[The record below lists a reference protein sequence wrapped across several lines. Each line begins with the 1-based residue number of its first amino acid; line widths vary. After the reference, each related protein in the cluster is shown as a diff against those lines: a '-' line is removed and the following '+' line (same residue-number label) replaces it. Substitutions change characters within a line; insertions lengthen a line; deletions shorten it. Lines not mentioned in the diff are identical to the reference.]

1 MSIPVNTP
9 SFVNTPSTQAFQNW
23 ESVPNPTNFF
33 YVQTSPSGLFPAIIT
48 LKIKDII
55 GTAEASG
62 YVEFRLKAM
71 KFYFGT
77 TSPVDW
83 LLVNSL
89 LMSAN
94 ITGSPTTFPISNS
107 GILDTLNLSIQN
119 LALVN
124 IGTHECRISFSIEGK
139 TSANVWNEITNYQ
152 HIARLS
158 VYENEQTTWSED
170 DFILNHY
177 QGTPRPEKTITIN
190 GPQWTI
196 VTPIDFILESTDPSV
211 TIVTTTSPSGI
222 QYSASGSGEKEIKL
236 KIGDYFDTSAAL
248 LNPNYNRALMVIAG
262 ASTLV
267 GSINFIL
274 NVLTPGDFLVNP
286 SPLNFEATK
295 GGTEPLA
302 IDVFVFAQNA
312 YSISHPSWLL
322 VTPSQENSPG
332 NYANLNVVPISHA
345 NLSGGTYSG
354 NIELTSIVGGST
366 VTIEIPVTY
375 VLHEFV
381 SSPYSTTLFN
391 FTKDPLFFE
400 FYTQTNDTYFDIK
413 MNVEIFD
420 WHFQTGLSKNYV
432 IPFKVPL
439 YNKRQRENIGLR
451 IDKMIS
457 RLVDPLFENS
467 NLYNAANVNLEITE
481 KTYPA
486 HEVVRNTTLSTI
498 PFLAGVTPKNKNG
511 NTAFLEI
518 SEGTKRIAN
527 AKFDFVN
534 LLLQPGQIYD
544 CEILRNGISIEQFQ
558 ITSLT
563 PSYLYVMDFESI
575 EPVLGDVIEF
585 KIFVNATDFISKKY
599 LVFPE
604 AEYTNM
610 ILWEDEFKLIQSYEF
625 TGKHSIKSD
634 FTFQNSNQKRNLI
647 DYIKGIDSKDVE
659 KVTINSGFVPKSD
672 IEIVKNI
679 VKAKRVWIY
688 ISQNNLVEMVNET
701 KSIINDDVDRELN
714 SFDLEFTINKKR
726 HEESNSF

>member
-9 SFVNTPSTQAFQNW
+9 SFVDTPSTQAFQNW
-23 ESVPNPTNFF
+23 ESPSPNTFI
-33 YVQTSPSGLFPAIIT
+33 YVQTVYNAIYPAFCNV
-48 LKIKDII
+48 KIKDII
-55 GTAEASG
+55 GTPEASG
-62 YVEFRLKAM
+62 YTQFRLKVM
-71 KFYFGT
+71 KIYFGT
-77 TSPVDW
+77 TSTTDW
-83 LLVNSL
+83 LVANGSL
-89 LMSAN
+89 FPSL
-94 ITGSPTTFPISNS
+94 ITGAPQTIPITSS
-107 GILDTLNLSIQN
+107 GMVDFLGLSIQN

-124 IGTHECRISFSIEGK
+124 IGTHEARVVYTIEGK
-139 TSANVWNEITNYQ
+139 TPSNIWNEISSYF
-152 HIARLS
+152 HVVRLS

-177 QGTPRPEKTITIN
+177 QGTPRPEKTITMN
-190 GPQWTI
+190 GPQWTVI
-196 VTPIDFILESTDPSV
+196 TPADFILESSDPSV
-211 TIVTTTSPSGI
+211 TIGTSTSAAGV
-222 QYSASGSGEKEIKL
+222 QYNASGSGEKVIKL
-236 KIGDYFDTSAAL
+236 KIGDYFDTPQAL
-248 LNPNYNRALMVIAG
+248 VNPNYNRALMVLAG
-262 ASTLV
+262 TSTLV

-345 NLSGGTYSG
+345 NLSGGTYAG
-354 NIELTSIVGGST
+354 NIELTSIVGGSP
-366 VTIEIPVTY
+366 VTIQIPVTY

-486 HEVVRNTTLSTI
+486 HEVVRNTTLTTI
-498 PFLAGVTPKNKNG
+498 KFLAGVTPKIKNG

-534 LLLQPGQIYD
+534 LLLDPGQIYD
-544 CEILRNGISIEQFQ
+544 CEILRNGVSIEQFQ

-585 KIFVNATDFISKKY
+585 KVFVNATDFISKKY

-604 AEYTNM
+604 SEYTNM
-610 ILWEDEFKLIQSYEF
+610 ILWEDEFKLVQTYEF
-625 TGKHSIKSD
+625 TGKHLVKPD
-634 FTFQNSNQKRNLI
+634 FTYQNSNQKRNLI
-647 DYIKGIDSKDVE
+647 DYIKSVDSKNTQ
-659 KVTINSGFVPKSD
+659 KISLNSGFIPKSD
-672 IEIVKNI
+672 REII
-679 VKAKRVWIY
+679 MSILASKRLWVY
-688 ISQNNLVEMVNET
+688 IDENNLVEMVNET
-701 KSIINDDVDRELN
+701 KSIVYDDIDRELI

-726 HEESNSF
+726 HEENNSF

>member
-1 MSIPVNTP
+1 MSIPVNTT

-23 ESVPNPTNFF
+23 NSPTPTSFV
-33 YVQTSPSGLFPAIIT
+33 YVQTSANLIFPAIFRV
-48 LKIKDII
+48 KIKDII
-55 GTAEASG
+55 GTPEASG
-62 YVEFRLKAM
+62 YSEFRLKVM

-83 LLVNSL
+83 LSVNSSL
-89 LMSAN
+89 FSAL
-94 ITGSPTTFPISNS
+94 ITGTQISIPITNS
-107 GILDTLNLSIQN
+107 GLIDYLTISIQN

-124 IGTHECRISFSIEGK
+124 IGTHECRISYTIEGK
-139 TSANVWNEITNYQ
+139 TATNVWNEISTYQ

-158 VYENEQTTWSED
+158 VFENEQTTWSED

-177 QGTPRPEKTITIN
+177 QGTPRPEKIITMN
-190 GPQWTI
+190 GPQWTVI
-196 VTPIDFILESTDPSV
+196 TPADFILESSDPSV
-211 TIVTTTSPSGI
+211 TIGTSTSAAGV
-222 QYSASGSGEKEIKL
+222 QYNARGSGEKVIKL
-236 KIGDYFDTSAAL
+236 KIGDYFDTPQAL
-248 LNPNYNRALMVIAG
+248 VNPNYYRGLTVMEETSISDRG
-262 ASTLV
+262 
-267 GSINFIL
+267 INFVL
-274 NVLTPGDFLVNP
+274 NILTPGDFLVNP
-286 SPLNFEATK
+286 SPLNFEAFK
-295 GGTEPLA
+295 GGTEPIA
-302 IDVFVFAQNA
+302 IDVFVFSQNA

-332 NYANLNVVPISHA
+332 NFANLNVVPISHA

-354 NIELTSIVGGST
+354 NIELTSIVGGSP
-366 VTIEIPVTY
+366 VTIQIPVTY

-381 SSPYSTTLFN
+381 SSPYSNTLFN

-457 RLVDPLFENS
+457 RLVNPLFENS

-486 HEVVRNTTLSTI
+486 HEVVRNTTLTTI
-498 PFLAGVTPKNKNG
+498 KFLAGVTPKIKNG

-544 CEILRNGISIEQFQ
+544 CEILRNGTSIEQFQ
-558 ITSLT
+558 ISSLVPT
-563 PSYLYVMDFESI
+563 YLYKLDFTTI
-575 EPVLGDVIEF
+575 EPVPGDVIEF
-585 KIFVNATDFISKKY
+585 KVFVNATDFISKKY

-610 ILWEDEFKLIQSYEF
+610 ILWEDEFKLVQSYEF
-625 TGKHSIKSD
+625 TGKHLVKPD
-634 FTFQNSNQKRNLI
+634 FTYQNSNQKRNLI
-647 DYIKGIDSKDVE
+647 DYIKTVDSKNTQ
-659 KVTINSGFVPKSD
+659 KISLNSGFLPKTDRQIIMSLL
-672 IEIVKNI
+672 
-679 VKAKRVWIY
+679 ASKRLWVY
-688 ISQNNLVEMVNET
+688 IDENNLVEMVNET
-701 KSIINDDVDRELN
+701 KSIVYDDIDRELI
-714 SFDLEFTINKKR
+714 SFDLEFIINKKR

>member
-1 MSIPVNTP
+1 MSIPVNTT
-9 SFVNTPSTQAFQNW
+9 SFVDTRSTQAFQNW
-23 ESVPNPTNFF
+23 ESPSPTPFV
-33 YVQTSPSGLFPAIIT
+33 YVQTSANLIFPAIFN

-55 GTAEASG
+55 GTPESSG
-62 YVEFRLKAM
+62 YTEFRLKAM

-77 TSPVDW
+77 TSVVDW
-83 LLVNSL
+83 LSVSSTLFSSL
-89 LMSAN
+89 
-94 ITGSPTTFPISNS
+94 ITGAPITIPITASS
-107 GILDTLNLSIQN
+107 LVDPLTLSIQN

-124 IGTHECRISFSIEGK
+124 IGTHECRISYTIEGK
-139 TSANVWNEITNYQ
+139 TPANVWNEISSYF
-152 HIARLS
+152 HVVRLS
-158 VYENEQTTWSED
+158 VYENQQTTCSED
-170 DFILNHY
+170 YFILNHY
-177 QGTPRPEKTITIN
+177 QGTPRPQKTITMN
-190 GPQWTI
+190 GPQWS
-196 VTPIDFILESTDPSV
+196 VFTPVDFILESSDPSV
-211 TIVTTTSPSGI
+211 TIGTTITAAGVV
-222 QYSASGSGEKEIKL
+222 YKASGSGEKVIKL
-236 KIGDYFDTSAAL
+236 KIGDFFDTPQAL
-248 LNPNYNRALMVIAG
+248 VNPNYYRSLTVMEG
-262 ASTLV
+262 T
-267 GSINFIL
+267 SISEVSIDFVL
-274 NVLTPGDFLVNP
+274 NILTPGDFLINP
-286 SPLNFEATK
+286 SPLNFEAFK
-295 GGTEPLA
+295 GGTEPIA
-302 IDVFVFAQNA
+302 IDVFVFSQNS

-332 NYANLNVVPISHA
+332 NFANLNVVPISHA

-354 NIELTSIVGGST
+354 NIELTSIVGGSP
-366 VTIEIPVTY
+366 VTIQIPVTY
-375 VLHEFV
+375 LLHEFV

-420 WHFQTGLSKNYV
+420 WYFQTGLSKNYV

-457 RLVDPLFENS
+457 RLVNPLFENS

-486 HEVVRNTTLSTI
+486 HEVVRNTTPTTI
-498 PFLAGVTPKNKNG
+498 KFLAGVTPKIKNG

-585 KIFVNATDFISKKY
+585 KVFVNATDFISKKY

-610 ILWEDEFKLIQSYEF
+610 ILWEDEFKLVQTYEF
-625 TGKHSIKSD
+625 TGKHLVKPD
-634 FTFQNSNQKRNLI
+634 FTYQNSNLKRNLI
-647 DYIKGIDSKDVE
+647 DYLKTVDSKNVQ
-659 KVTINSGFVPKSD
+659 KISLNSGFLPKTD
-672 IEIVKNI
+672 REII
-679 VKAKRVWIY
+679 MSILASKRLWIY
-688 ISQNNLVEMVNET
+688 VSENNLVEIANET
-701 KSIINDDVDRELN
+701 KSIPFDDVDRELI
-714 SFDLEFTINKKR
+714 SFDLEFVINKKR

>member
-1 MSIPVNTP
+1 MSIPVNTT
-9 SFVNTPSTQAFQNW
+9 SFVDTPSTQAFQNW
-23 ESVPNPTNFF
+23 ESNLPTNFF
-33 YVQTSPSGLFPAIIT
+33 YVQTSPSGLFPAIVP

-55 GTAEASG
+55 GTPEASG
-62 YVEFRLKAM
+62 YTEFRLKAM

-94 ITGSPTTFPISNS
+94 ITGSPTTFPISSS
-107 GILDTLNLSIQN
+107 GLLDTLNLSIQN

-124 IGTHECRISFSIEGK
+124 VGIHECRISFSIEGK
-139 TSANVWNEITNYQ
+139 TAANVWNEIYNYQ
-152 HIARLS
+152 HIAILN
-158 VYENEQTTWSED
+158 VYETEQTTWNED
-170 DFILNHY
+170 NFILNHY
-177 QGTPRPEKTITIN
+177 QGTPRPEKVITIN
-190 GPQWTI
+190 GPQWTV
-196 VTPIDFILESTDPSV
+196 VTPIDFIIESLDPGV
-211 TIVTTTSPSGI
+211 TIVTTPSSVGI
-222 QYSASGSGEKEIKL
+222 QYSASGSGEKNIIL
-236 KIGDYFDTSAAL
+236 KIGDYFDTSQAL
-248 LNPNYNRALMVIAG
+248 LNPTYNRFLMVIAG
-262 ASTLV
+262 ASTFV
-267 GSINFIL
+267 GAINFIL

-295 GGTEPLA
+295 GGTEPIA

-322 VTPSQENSPG
+322 VTPSQENSPS

-354 NIELTSIVGGST
+354 NIELTSIVLGSP

-400 FYTQTNDTYFDIK
+400 FYTQTNDTYFDIQ

-420 WHFQTGLSKNYV
+420 WYFQTGLSKNYV

-439 YNKRQRENIGLR
+439 YNKRQRENIGQR
-451 IDKMIS
+451 IDKMIT
-457 RLVDPLFENS
+457 RLVNPLFQDS
-467 NLYNAANVNLEITE
+467 NLYNAANVSLEITE

-486 HEVVRNTTLSTI
+486 HEVVRNTTLNTI
-498 PFLAGVTPKNKNG
+498 KFLAGVTPKNKNG
-511 NTAFLEI
+511 NCAFLEI
-518 SEGTKRIAN
+518 SNATKRIAK
-527 AKFDFVN
+527 ASFDFIN
-534 LLLQPGQIYD
+534 LLLQPGTIYN
-544 CEILRNGISIEQFQ
+544 CEILRNGNLENEFQ
-558 ITSLT
+558 ISSIV
-563 PSYLYVMDFESI
+563 PSYLYVLDIASF
-575 EPVLGDVIEF
+575 EPVPGDVIEF
-585 KIFVNATDFISKKY
+585 KVFVNATDFISKKY

-604 AEYTNM
+604 SEYSNM
-610 ILWEDEFKLIQSYEF
+610 ILWEDEFKLVQSYEF
-625 TGKHSIKSD
+625 TGKHSVKSD

-659 KVTINSGFVPKSD
+659 KVTINSGFIPKSD

-679 VKAKRVWIY
+679 IKAKRVWIY
-688 ISQNNLVEMVNET
+688 ISENNLVEMVNET
-701 KSIINDDVDRELN
+701 KSMINDDVDRELN

>member
-1 MSIPVNTP
+1 MAIPVNTT
-9 SFVNTPSTQAFQNW
+9 SFVNTTSTQAFQNW
-23 ESVPNPTNFF
+23 ESPSPNTFI
-33 YVQTSPSGLFPAIIT
+33 YVQTSAGVIFPAICNV
-48 LKIKDII
+48 KIKDII
-55 GTAEASG
+55 GTPEASG
-62 YVEFRLKAM
+62 YTEFRLKVM
-71 KFYFGT
+71 KYYFGT
-77 TSPVDW
+77 TSSVDW
-83 LLVNSL
+83 L
-89 LMSAN
+89 SASGTLFPTLISGSEQTIS
-94 ITGSPTTFPISNS
+94 ITTS
-107 GILDTLNLSIQN
+107 GLIDILNLSIQN

-124 IGTHECRISFSIEGK
+124 IGTHECRISYTIEGK
-139 TSANVWNEITNYQ
+139 TPANVWNEISNYQ
-152 HIARLS
+152 HITRLS
-158 VYENEQTTWSED
+158 VFENEQTTWSED

-177 QGTPRPEKTITIN
+177 QGTPRPQKTITMN
-190 GPQWTI
+190 GPQWSV
-196 VTPIDFILESTDPSV
+196 VTPVDFILESSDPSV
-211 TIVTTTSPSGI
+211 TIGTSTSFAGT
-222 QYSASGSGEKEIKL
+222 QYNATGSGEKEIVLKL
-236 KIGDYFDTSAAL
+236 GDYFDTPAAL

-262 ASTLV
+262 TSTLV
-267 GSINFIL
+267 GSINFVL

-332 NYANLNVVPISHA
+332 NFANLNVVPISHA

-354 NIELTSIVGGST
+354 NIELTSIVGGSP
-366 VTIEIPVTY
+366 VTIQIPVTY

-420 WHFQTGLSKNYV
+420 WYFQTGLSKNYV

-457 RLVDPLFENS
+457 RLVNPLLENS

-486 HEVVRNTTLSTI
+486 HEVVRNTTLTTI
-498 PFLAGVTPKNKNG
+498 KFLAGVTPKIKNG

-544 CEILRNGISIEQFQ
+544 CEILRNGVSIEQFQ
-558 ITSLT
+558 ITSVT

-585 KIFVNATDFISKKY
+585 KVFVNATDFISKKY

-610 ILWEDEFKLIQSYEF
+610 ILWEDEFKLVQSYEF
-625 TGKHSIKSD
+625 TGKHLVKPD
-634 FTFQNSNQKRNLI
+634 FTYQNSNQKRNLI
-647 DYIKGIDSKDVE
+647 DYIKSVDSKNTQ
-659 KVTINSGFVPKSD
+659 KISLNSGFIPKSD
-672 IEIVKNI
+672 REII
-679 VKAKRVWIY
+679 MSILASKRLWVY
-688 ISQNNLVEMVNET
+688 IDENNLVEMVNET
-701 KSIINDDVDRELN
+701 KSIVYDDVDRELI

-726 HEESNSF
+726 HEENHSF

>member
-1 MSIPVNTP
+1 MSIQVNTQ

-23 ESVPNPTNFF
+23 SSPTPTSFV
-33 YVQTSPSGLFPAIIT
+33 YVQTSANSIFPAIFPV
-48 LKIKDII
+48 KIKDVI
-55 GTAEASG
+55 GTPEASG
-62 YVEFRLKAM
+62 YSEFRLKVM
-71 KFYFGT
+71 KFYFRT

-83 LLVNSL
+83 LSVNSSL
-89 LMSAN
+89 FSSL
-94 ITGSPTTFPISNS
+94 ITGVQISTAITNS
-107 GILDTLNLSIQN
+107 GLIDNLNLSIQN

-124 IGTHECRISFSIEGK
+124 IGIHECRISYTIEGK
-139 TSANVWNEITNYQ
+139 TSANVWNEITTYQ
-152 HIARLS
+152 HIARLR
-158 VYENEQTTWSED
+158 VFDNEPPTWSED

-177 QGTPRPEKTITIN
+177 QGTPRPEKTITMN
-190 GPQWTI
+190 GPQWTVI
-196 VTPIDFILESTDPSV
+196 TPADFILESSDPSV
-211 TIVTTTSPSGI
+211 TIGTSTSAAGV
-222 QYSASGSGEKEIKL
+222 QYNASGSGEKVIKL
-236 KIGDYFDTSAAL
+236 KIGDYFDTPQAL
-248 LNPNYNRALMVIAG
+248 VNPNYNRALMVLSG
-262 ASTLV
+262 TSTIV
-267 GSINFIL
+267 GGINFIL

-286 SPLNFEATK
+286 SHLNFEATK
-295 GGTEPLA
+295 GETEPLA
-302 IDVFVFAQNA
+302 IDVFVFSQNA

-322 VTPSQENSPG
+322 ITPSQENSPG

-345 NLSGGTYSG
+345 NLSRGTYSG
-354 NIELTSIVGGST
+354 NIELTSIVGGSP
-366 VTIEIPVTY
+366 VTIQIPVTY

-420 WHFQTGLSKNYV
+420 WYFQTGLSRNYI

-457 RLVDPLFENS
+457 RLVNPLFENS

-486 HEVVRNTTLSTI
+486 HEVVRNTTLTTI
-498 PFLAGVTPKNKNG
+498 KFLAGVTPKIKNG

-518 SEGTKRIAN
+518 SEGTKRIAS

-585 KIFVNATDFISKKY
+585 KVFVNATDFISKKY
-599 LVFPE
+599 IVFPE
-604 AEYTNM
+604 AEYSNM
-610 ILWEDEFKLIQSYEF
+610 ILWEDEFKLVQSYEF
-625 TGKHSIKSD
+625 TGKHLVKPD
-634 FTFQNSNQKRNLI
+634 FTYQNSNQKRNLI
-647 DYIKGIDSKDVE
+647 DYIKSVDSKNVQ
-659 KVTINSGFVPKSD
+659 KISLNTGFIPKSD
-672 IEIVKNI
+672 RQIIMSLL
-679 VKAKRVWIY
+679 ASKRLWVY
-688 ISQNNLVEMVNET
+688 IDENNLVEMVNET
-701 KSIINDDVDRELN
+701 KSIVYDDIDRELI

-726 HEESNSF
+726 HEENNSF

>member
-1 MSIPVNTP
+1 MSIQVNTQ
-9 SFVNTPSTQAFQNW
+9 SFINTPSTQAFQNW
-23 ESVPNPTNFF
+23 QSPSPTTFLF
-33 YVQTSPSGLFPAIIT
+33 VQTSPNLIYPAIIP

-55 GTAEASG
+55 GSSEATG
-62 YVEFRLKAM
+62 YVEFRLKVM

-77 TSPVDW
+77 TSSVDW
-83 LLVNSL
+83 LLVSSSFFMSL
-89 LMSAN
+89 ISGTSISQP
-94 ITGSPTTFPISNS
+94 ITNTGLIDNLT
-107 GILDTLNLSIQN
+107 LSIQN

-124 IGTHECRISFSIEGK
+124 IGNHECRISYTIEGK
-139 TSANVWNEITNYQ
+139 TSGNVWNEISTYQ

-158 VYENEQTTWSED
+158 VFENEQTTWSED
-170 DFILNHY
+170 DFILNYY
-177 QGTPRPEKTITIN
+177 QGTPRPEKEITIK
-190 GPQWTI
+190 GPLWTI
-196 VTPIDFILESTDPSV
+196 RCAADFILTSEDPEV
-211 TIVTTTSPSGI
+211 TITEVVSPLGTSYI
-222 QYSASGSGEKEIKL
+222 ASGSGERIIKL
-236 KIGDYFDTSAAL
+236 KIGDYFSTSAAL
-248 LNPNYNRALMVIAG
+248 YPGSYPLILTVFSG

-267 GSINFIL
+267 GNINYTL

-286 SPLNFEATK
+286 SQLNFEATK

-332 NYANLNVVPISHA
+332 NYANLNVVPISHS

-354 NIELTSIVGGST
+354 NIELTSIVGGSP

-420 WHFQTGLSKNYV
+420 WYFQTGLSKNYV

-457 RLVDPLFENS
+457 RLVNPLFENS

-498 PFLAGVTPKNKNG
+498 KFLAGVTPKIKNG

-544 CEILRNGISIEQFQ
+544 CEILRNGVSIEQFQ

-585 KIFVNATDFISKKY
+585 KVFVNATDFISKKY

-610 ILWEDEFKLIQSYEF
+610 ILWEDEFKLVQSYEF
-625 TGKHSIKSD
+625 TGKHLVKPD
-634 FTFQNSNQKRNLI
+634 FTYQNSNQKRNLI
-647 DYIKGIDSKDVE
+647 DYIKSVDSKNTQ
-659 KVTINSGFVPKSD
+659 KISLNSGFIPKSD
-672 IEIVKNI
+672 REII
-679 VKAKRVWIY
+679 MSILASKRLWIY
-688 ISQNNLVEMVNET
+688 IDENNLVEMVNET
-701 KSIINDDVDRELN
+701 KSIVYDDIDRELI

>member
-1 MSIPVNTP
+1 MSIPVNTT

-23 ESVPNPTNFF
+23 ESPSPTPFV
-33 YVQTSPSGLFPAIIT
+33 YVQTSANLIFPAIFPV
-48 LKIKDII
+48 KIKDII
-55 GTAEASG
+55 GTPEASG

-83 LLVNSL
+83 LLVSSSL
-89 LMSAN
+89 FSAN
-94 ITGSPTTFPISNS
+94 ITGAQISTAITNS
-107 GILDTLNLSIQN
+107 GLIDNLNLSIQN

-124 IGTHECRISFSIEGK
+124 IGTHECRISYTIEGK
-139 TSANVWNEITNYQ
+139 TSANVWNEISTYQ

-158 VYENEQTTWSED
+158 VFENEQTTWSED

-177 QGTPRPEKTITIN
+177 QGTPRPEKIITMN
-190 GPQWTI
+190 GPQWTVI
-196 VTPIDFILESTDPSV
+196 TPADFILESSDPSV
-211 TIVTTTSPSGI
+211 TIGTSTSAAGV
-222 QYSASGSGEKEIKL
+222 QYNASGSGEKVIKL
-236 KIGDYFDTSAAL
+236 KIGDYFDTPQAL
-248 LNPNYNRALMVIAG
+248 VNPNYNRALMVLAG
-262 ASTLV
+262 TSTLV
-267 GSINFIL
+267 GNINFVL

-345 NLSGGTYSG
+345 NLSGGTYAG
-354 NIELTSIVGGST
+354 NIELTSIVGGSP
-366 VTIEIPVTY
+366 VTIQIPVTY
-375 VLHEFV
+375 LLHEFV

-457 RLVDPLFENS
+457 RLVNPLFENS

-498 PFLAGVTPKNKNG
+498 KFLAGVTPKIKNG

-544 CEILRNGISIEQFQ
+544 CEILRNGILIEQFQ

-585 KIFVNATDFISKKY
+585 KVFVNATDFISKKY

-610 ILWEDEFKLIQSYEF
+610 ILWEDEFKLVQTYEF
-625 TGKHSIKSD
+625 TGKHLVKPD
-634 FTFQNSNQKRNLI
+634 FTYQNSNQKRNLI
-647 DYIKGIDSKDVE
+647 DYIKSVDSKNTQ
-659 KVTINSGFVPKSD
+659 KISLNSGFIPKSD
-672 IEIVKNI
+672 REII
-679 VKAKRVWIY
+679 MSILASKRLWIY
-688 ISQNNLVEMVNET
+688 IDENNLVEMVNET
-701 KSIINDDVDRELN
+701 KSIVYDDVDRELI

-726 HEESNSF
+726 HEENNSF

>member
-1 MSIPVNTP
+1 MSIPVNTT
-9 SFVNTPSTQAFQNW
+9 SFVDTPSTQAFQNW
-23 ESVPNPTNFF
+23 ESPSPTPFI
-33 YVQTSPSGLFPAIIT
+33 YVQTVYNAMYPAFCNV
-48 LKIKDII
+48 KIKDII
-55 GTAEASG
+55 GTPEASG
-62 YVEFRLKAM
+62 YTQFRLKVM
-71 KFYFGT
+71 KIYFGT
-77 TSPVDW
+77 TSTTDW
-83 LLVNSL
+83 LLANGSL
-89 LMSAN
+89 FSSL
-94 ITGSPTTFPISNS
+94 ITGAPQTIPITSS
-107 GILDTLNLSIQN
+107 GMVDFLGLSIQN

-124 IGTHECRISFSIEGK
+124 IGTHEARVVYTIEGK
-139 TSANVWNEITNYQ
+139 TPANIWNEISSYF
-152 HIARLS
+152 HVVRLS
-158 VYENEQTTWSED
+158 VYENQQTTWSED
-170 DFILNHY
+170 NFILNHY
-177 QGTPRPEKTITIN
+177 QGTPRPEKTITMN
-190 GPQWTI
+190 GPQWTVI
-196 VTPIDFILESTDPSV
+196 TPADFILESSDPSV
-211 TIVTTTSPSGI
+211 TIGTSTSAAGV
-222 QYSASGSGEKEIKL
+222 QYNASGSGEKVIKL
-236 KIGDYFDTSAAL
+236 KIGDYFDTPQAL
-248 LNPNYNRALMVIAG
+248 VNPNYNRALMVLAG
-262 ASTLV
+262 TSTLV

-354 NIELTSIVGGST
+354 NIELTSIVGGSP
-366 VTIEIPVTY
+366 VTIQIPVTY
-375 VLHEFV
+375 LLHEFV

-420 WHFQTGLSKNYV
+420 WHFQTGLLKNYV

-457 RLVDPLFENS
+457 RLVNPLFENS

-498 PFLAGVTPKNKNG
+498 KFLAGVTPKIKNG

-544 CEILRNGISIEQFQ
+544 CEILRNGVSIEQFQ

-585 KIFVNATDFISKKY
+585 KVFVNATDFISKKY

-604 AEYTNM
+604 SEYTNM
-610 ILWEDEFKLIQSYEF
+610 ILWEDEFKLVQTYEF
-625 TGKHSIKSD
+625 TGKHLVKPD
-634 FTFQNSNQKRNLI
+634 FTYQNSNQKRNLI
-647 DYIKGIDSKDVE
+647 DYIKSVDSKNTQ
-659 KVTINSGFVPKSD
+659 KISLNSGFIPKSD
-672 IEIVKNI
+672 REII
-679 VKAKRVWIY
+679 MSILASKRLWVY
-688 ISQNNLVEMVNET
+688 IDENNLVEMVNET
-701 KSIINDDVDRELN
+701 KSIVYDDIDRELI

-726 HEESNSF
+726 HEENNSF

>member
-1 MSIPVNTP
+1 MSIQVNTQ
-9 SFVNTPSTQAFQNW
+9 SFINTPSTQAFQNW
-23 ESVPNPTNFF
+23 QSPSPTPFV
-33 YVQTSPSGLFPAIIT
+33 YVQTSANLIFPAIFA

-55 GTAEASG
+55 GTPEASG
-62 YVEFRLKAM
+62 YTEFRLKAM

-83 LLVNSL
+83 LSVSSTLFSSL
-89 LMSAN
+89 
-94 ITGSPTTFPISNS
+94 ITGAPITTPITASSLVDN
-107 GILDTLNLSIQN
+107 LTLSIQN

-124 IGTHECRISFSIEGK
+124 IGTHECRISYTIEGK
-139 TSANVWNEITNYQ
+139 TSANVWNEIYTYQ

-158 VYENEQTTWSED
+158 VFENEQTTWSEN

-177 QGTPRPEKTITIN
+177 QGTPRPEKTITMN
-190 GPQWTI
+190 GPQWS
-196 VTPIDFILESTDPSV
+196 VLTPLDFILESSDPSV
-211 TIVTTTSPSGI
+211 TIRTSTYAAGV
-222 QYSASGSGEKEIKL
+222 QYKASGSGEKVIKL
-236 KIGDYFDTSAAL
+236 KIGDFFDTPQAL
-248 LNPNYNRALMVIAG
+248 VNPNYYRALTVMEGTSI
-262 ASTLV
+262 SD
-267 GSINFIL
+267 GSINFVL
-274 NVLTPGDFLVNP
+274 NVLTPSDFLVNP
-286 SPLNFEATK
+286 SPLNFEAAK
-295 GGTEPLA
+295 GETEPLA
-302 IDVFVFAQNA
+302 IDVIVFAQNA

-345 NLSGGTYSG
+345 NLSRGTYSG
-354 NIELTSIVGGST
+354 NIELTSIVGGSP
-366 VTIEIPVTY
+366 VTIQIPVTY

-420 WHFQTGLSKNYV
+420 WYFQTGLSRNYI

-457 RLVDPLFENS
+457 RLVNPLFENS

-486 HEVVRNTTLSTI
+486 HEVVRNTTLTTI
-498 PFLAGVTPKNKNG
+498 KFLAGVTPKIKNG

-518 SEGTKRIAN
+518 SEGTKRIAS

-585 KIFVNATDFISKKY
+585 KIFVNATEFISKKY

-610 ILWEDEFKLIQSYEF
+610 ILWEDEFKLVQSYEF
-625 TGKHSIKSD
+625 TGKHLIKPD
-634 FTFQNSNQKRNLI
+634 FTYQNSNQKRNLI
-647 DYIKGIDSKDVE
+647 DYIKSVDSKNVQ
-659 KVTINSGFVPKSD
+659 KISMNTGFIPKSD
-672 IEIVKNI
+672 REII
-679 VKAKRVWIY
+679 MSILASKRLWIY
-688 ISQNNLVEMVNET
+688 IDENNLVEMVNET
-701 KSIINDDVDRELN
+701 KSIVYDDIDRELI
-714 SFDLEFTINKKR
+714 SFDLEFIINKKR

>member
-1 MSIPVNTP
+1 MSIPVNTT
-9 SFVNTPSTQAFQNW
+9 SFVDTPSTQAFQNW
-23 ESVPNPTNFF
+23 ESASPNTFI
-33 YVQTSPSGLFPAIIT
+33 YVQTSANVIYPAIFPV
-48 LKIKDII
+48 KIKDII
-55 GTAEASG
+55 GTPEASG
-62 YVEFRLKAM
+62 YTEFRLRVIKR
-71 KFYFGT
+71 YVGT
-77 TSPVDW
+77 TSNVNW
-83 LLVNSL
+83 LSSSGSLFPLAITVQIPQSIPINS
-89 LMSAN
+89 
-94 ITGSPTTFPISNS
+94 S
-107 GILDTLNLSIQN
+107 GLIDTLTLSIQN

-124 IGTHECRISFSIEGK
+124 IGTHEAKITYKIDGK
-139 TSANVWNEITNYQ
+139 TTSNVWNELSSYD
-152 HIARLS
+152 HIVKLN
-158 VYENEQTTWSED
+158 VYENEQTTWTED
-170 DFILNHY
+170 NFILNYY
-177 QGTPRPEKTITIN
+177 QGTPRPEKEITIK
-190 GPQWTI
+190 GPLWNI
-196 VTPIDFILESTDPSV
+196 RCAADFILTSEDPEV
-211 TIVTTTSPSGI
+211 TITEIVSPLGTNYI
-222 QYSASGSGEKEIKL
+222 ASGSGERIIKL
-236 KIGDYFDTSAAL
+236 KIGNYFSTPAAL
-248 LNPNYNRALMVIAG
+248 YPGSYPLILTVFSG
-262 ASTLV
+262 SSTLV
-267 GSINFIL
+267 GSINYVL

-286 SPLNFEATK
+286 STLNFEATK

-312 YSISHPSWLL
+312 YTISHPSWLL

-332 NYANLNVVPISHA
+332 NFANLNVVPISHA

-354 NIELTSIVGGST
+354 NIELTSIVGGFL
-366 VTIEIPVTY
+366 VTIQLPVTY

-420 WHFQTGLSKNYV
+420 WYFQTGLSRNYI

-457 RLVDPLFENS
+457 RLVNPLFENS

-498 PFLAGVTPKNKNG
+498 KFLAGVTPKIKNG

-585 KIFVNATDFISKKY
+585 KVFVNATDFISKKY

-604 AEYTNM
+604 SEYTNM
-610 ILWEDEFKLIQSYEF
+610 ILWEDEFKLVQTYEF
-625 TGKHSIKSD
+625 TGKHLVKPD
-634 FTFQNSNQKRNLI
+634 FTYQNSNQKRNLI
-647 DYIKGIDSKDVE
+647 DYIKSVDSKNTQ
-659 KVTINSGFVPKSD
+659 KISLNSGFIPKSD
-672 IEIVKNI
+672 REII
-679 VKAKRVWIY
+679 MSILASKRLWVY
-688 ISQNNLVEMVNET
+688 IDENNLVEMVNET
-701 KSIINDDVDRELN
+701 KSIVYDDIDRELI

-726 HEESNSF
+726 HEENNSF